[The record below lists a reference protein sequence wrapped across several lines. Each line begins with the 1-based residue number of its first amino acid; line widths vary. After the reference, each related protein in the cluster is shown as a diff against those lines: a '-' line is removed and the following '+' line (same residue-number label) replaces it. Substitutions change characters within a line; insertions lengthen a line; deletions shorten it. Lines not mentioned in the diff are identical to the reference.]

1 MNFGRSLVTTTTH
14 FMKNTLFFIL
24 LCFTLGVCA
33 QTNYGIV
40 TPDYRGNVYQTHC
53 KPLETIFNNTRK
65 EIGYGVRQ
73 DDRMNVYFQFNDKA
87 WFKTLFEN
95 PKDGLA
101 INVVTKDIFDCATE
115 TIPEGVTG
123 EILKPVY
130 RNTLYQNIKE
140 IQSGYYRVF
149 VGKLPAKYYRK
160 ELEFN
165 VIFLKQNYNC
175 RYQTFYKLN
184 SYNYDLLDMGLY
196 LDSIS
201 YDNEFASISSGD
213 SEMKYKTLRFKVP
226 FEKNKA
232 SFAPA
237 DIKPL
242 YDSLR
247 LTDFS
252 IKRIEIQAYSSVEG
266 SKAVNKALQEKR
278 AQSIV
283 KALQSFQKPNIETQI
298 ASAENWVEFLNAIR
312 DTEYG
317 YLVDLPKK
325 EIKQEL
331 TGELVATL
339 EPYLKQ
345 HRKALITL
353 YLQKKD
359 EYEALT
365 KSQLVEAFNTSI
377 TDEKLTEAEKLQNSL
392 FNRIRAKEVDPNV
405 LHELKIPKQKKYI
418 DFFNANSAFRYRQN
432 ANELLMSYY
441 DFQELNQM
449 YPENKK
455 VAYNMLA
462 LKLRMNHA
470 YKNIPEDENLLEK
483 IRALEKMGINKGLVQ
498 RMLVNYHIT
507 KSELLMKKG
516 MYDEKDKAVKF
527 ILNTYNSIRLSDLDY
542 LSLAQFLT
550 YYYDRESAVE
560 LLTNKVKDIDIDKR
574 LLFYYLN
581 LTLIDDKL
589 TQDSQYR
596 TIMLNA
602 VNLDN
607 PRFCKI
613 FDSSIKGGVTFQLL
627 DNAFLKKTYCENC
640 SE

>member
-1 MNFGRSLVTTTTH
+1 
-14 FMKNTLFFIL
+14 
-24 LCFTLGVCA
+24 
-33 QTNYGIV
+33 
-40 TPDYRGNVYQTHC
+40 
-53 KPLETIFNNTRK
+53 
-65 EIGYGVRQ
+65 
-73 DDRMNVYFQFNDKA
+73 
-87 WFKTLFEN
+87 
-95 PKDGLA
+95 
-101 INVVTKDIFDCATE
+101 
-115 TIPEGVTG
+115 
-123 EILKPVY
+123 
-130 RNTLYQNIKE
+130 
-140 IQSGYYRVF
+140 
-149 VGKLPAKYYRK
+149 
-160 ELEFN
+160 
-165 VIFLKQNYNC
+165 
-175 RYQTFYKLN
+175 
-184 SYNYDLLDMGLY
+184 
-196 LDSIS
+196 
-201 YDNEFASISSGD
+201 
-213 SEMKYKTLRFKVP
+213 
-226 FEKNKA
+226 KA

-602 VNLDN
+602 
-607 PRFCKI
+607 
-613 FDSSIKGGVTFQLL
+613 
-627 DNAFLKKTYCENC
+627 
-640 SE
+640 

>member
-1 MNFGRSLVTTTTH
+1 MITTTTR
-14 FMKNTLFFIL
+14 FMKNTLFSFL
-24 LCFTLGVCA
+24 LFVVLGVCA
-33 QTNYGIV
+33 QTDYGIT
-40 TPDYRGNVYQTHC
+40 TPDYRGYEYQTHC
-53 KPLETIFNNTRK
+53 GPLETVFNNTRK
-65 EIGYGVRQ
+65 EISFGVRQ
-73 DDRMNVYFQFNDKA
+73 DAKMNLYFQFNDKS

-101 INVVTKDIFDCATE
+101 INVVTKDIFDCGSEA
-115 TIPEGVTG
+115 IPINTRG
-123 EILKPVY
+123 EVLKPVY
-130 RNTLYQNIKE
+130 RNHLYQGVKE
-140 IQSGYYRVF
+140 IQSGYYHVF

-165 VIFLKQNYNC
+165 VLFLRENYNC
-175 RYQTFYKLN
+175 RYQTFYNLN

-201 YDNEFASISSGD
+201 YDNEFASIASGD
-213 SEMKYKTLRFKVP
+213 FEMKYKTLRFKVP
-226 FEKNKA
+226 FEKNKS

-242 YDSLR
+242 YDLLR

-252 IKRIEIQAYSSVEG
+252 IKKIEIQAYSSVEG
-266 SKAVNKALQEKR
+266 SKAANTALQEKR

-283 KALQSFQKPNIETQI
+283 TALQSFQKPNIETQI
-298 ASAENWVEFLNAIR
+298 ASAENWVEFLNDIQE
-312 DTEYG
+312 TEYA
-317 YLVDLPKK
+317 YLADLPKR
-325 EIKQEL
+325 EVKQEL
-331 TGELVATL
+331 VGELVMAM
-339 EPYLKQ
+339 EPYLNQ

-353 YLQKKD
+353 YLQRKD
-359 EYEALT
+359 EYDALT
-365 KSQLVEAFNTSI
+365 KNQLVETFNTSI
-377 TDEKLTEAEKLQNSL
+377 VDDRLSEAEKLQNSL
-392 FNRIRAKEVDPNV
+392 FNRIRAKEVDPEV

-418 DFFNANSAFRYRQN
+418 DFFNANSAFRYRQS
-432 ANELLMSYY
+432 ANELLTTYY
-441 DFQELNQM
+441 DFQELNQL

-462 LKLRMNHA
+462 LKLRMNHSF
-470 YKNIPEDENLLEK
+470 KSIPEEENLIEK
-483 IRALEKMGINKGLVQ
+483 IRSLEKMGINKGLVL

-507 KSELLMKKG
+507 KSELLMKQGK
-516 MYDEKDKAVKF
+516 YDEKDKAVRF
-527 ILNTYNSIRLSDLDY
+527 ILDTYDAISLSDLDY

-581 LTLIDDKL
+581 LTLIDDEL
-589 TQDSQYR
+589 TQNSQYR

-602 VNLDN
+602 VNLDQS
-607 PRFCKI
+607 RFCKI

-640 SE
+640 TE

>member
-1 MNFGRSLVTTTTH
+1 MNL
-14 FMKNTLFFIL
+14 
-24 LCFTLGVCA
+24 
-33 QTNYGIV
+33 
-40 TPDYRGNVYQTHC
+40 
-53 KPLETIFNNTRK
+53 
-65 EIGYGVRQ
+65 
-73 DDRMNVYFQFNDKA
+73 YFQFNDKS
-87 WFKTLFEN
+87 WFKTLFEHPN
-95 PKDGLA
+95 DGLA
-101 INVVTKDIFDCATE
+101 INVVTKDIFDCDAE
-115 TIPEGVTG
+115 TIPSGVSG
-123 EILKPVY
+123 EVLKPVY

-140 IQSGYYRVF
+140 GHSGYYRVF
-149 VGKLPAKYYRK
+149 VGKLPAKYYHK

-165 VIFLKQNYNC
+165 VLFLRQNYNC
-175 RYQTFYKLN
+175 RYQTFYNLN

-213 SEMKYKTLRFKVP
+213 FEMKYKTLNFKIP

-266 SKAVNKALQEKR
+266 SKSANKALQEKR

-283 KALQSFQKPNIETQI
+283 SALQSFQKANIETEI

-312 DTEYG
+312 DTEYE

-331 TGELVATL
+331 RGKLVETL
-339 EPYLKQ
+339 EPYLNQ

-359 EYEALT
+359 EYETLT
-365 KSQLVEAFNTSI
+365 KSQLVEAFNSSI
-377 TDEKLTEAEKLQNSL
+377 VDDRLTEAEKLQNSL

-441 DFQELNQM
+441 DFQELNQL
-449 YPENKK
+449 YPDNKK

-462 LKLRMNHA
+462 LQLRMNHA
-470 YKNIPEDENLLEK
+470 FKNTPEDENLLEK

-498 RMLVNYHIT
+498 RMLVNYHII

-516 MYDEKDKAVKF
+516 KYDEKDEAVKF
-527 ILNTYNSIRLSDLDY
+527 ILDTYNSIRLSDLDY
-542 LSLAQFLT
+542 LSL
-550 YYYDRESAVE
+550 
-560 LLTNKVKDIDIDKR
+560 
-574 LLFYYLN
+574 
-581 LTLIDDKL
+581 
-589 TQDSQYR
+589 
-596 TIMLNA
+596 
-602 VNLDN
+602 
-607 PRFCKI
+607 
-613 FDSSIKGGVTFQLL
+613 
-627 DNAFLKKTYCENC
+627 
-640 SE
+640 